1 MTSAF
6 SWKLLA
12 FALLHFVLQGQACQ
26 LLQVSPDFLLLC
38 SNPYDEKEGFFFFFF
53 VLVLESL
60 VGLHRII
67 QLHLL
72 QQLWLGH
79 RLGLLCC

>member
-26 LLQVSPDFLLLC
+26 LLQVSPVFLLLC
-38 SNPYDEKEGFFFFFF
+38 SNPYYGKELFFFLL

>member
-38 SNPYDEKEGFFFFFF
+38 SNPYFEKVGFFFFFF
-53 VLVLESL
+53 
-60 VGLHRII
+60 
-67 QLHLL
+67 
-72 QQLWLGH
+72 
-79 RLGLLCC
+79 LC